1 MCSPL
6 GNRHAPTNGAYH
18 VAGSEQAY
26 AGMACQRNL
35 RGRKHEPYFLDVPD
49 IYVGEK
55 GRRPM
60 PYIPVGAIVGAI
72 HMQNTI
78 SRHRREEEEEAKKK
92 RGRAKKQVG
101 CDAYVFQGKAGCH

>member
-6 GNRHAPTNGAYH
+6 GNRHTPTNSAYH

-35 RGRKHEPYFLDVPD
+35 QGRKHEPYFLDVPD

-60 PYIPVGAIVGAI
+60 SYIPIGAIVAAI
-72 HMQNTI
+72 NMQNTLA
-78 SRHRREEEEEAKKK
+78 RQRREEEAKKK
-92 RGRAKKQVG
+92 EEEPKSK
-101 CDAYVFQGKAGCH
+101 

>member
-1 MCSPL
+1 MPMIQVTYPAGTLDRSSPL
-6 GNRHAPTNGAYH
+6 GNRHAPTDSAYH

-55 GRRPM
+55 GWRPM
-60 PYIPVGAIVGAI
+60 PYIPIGAIVAAI
-72 HMQNTI
+72 NMQNTLA
-78 SRHRREEEEEAKKK
+78 RQRREEEAKKK
-92 RGRAKKQVG
+92 EPEKSK
-101 CDAYVFQGKAGCH
+101 